1 MKKVLL
7 SSLEKI
13 EYSQYFQSFVYFSSS
28 TDIHTL
34 SNIHILTYGISGATG
49 AEVASVRHWWDITIS
64 ATRPIIKLIHVLS
77 TFHVRMCNYRVSC
90 LMLSQNLNNY
100 RNGAAM
106 RSHNVPRANFK
117 FT

>member
-49 AEVASVRHWWDITIS
+49 AERRSRACVTGGIS
-64 ATRPIIKLIHVLS
+64 LSPLRGQSLSLS
-77 TFHVRMCNYRVSC
+77 TFY
-90 LMLSQNLNNY
+90 
-100 RNGAAM
+100 
-106 RSHNVPRANFK
+106 PRFIFVCA
-117 FT
+117 TIELVV